1 MVVVVVVV
9 VVFVVVVMR
18 SAQGSSPAANETFTT
33 TSDPGM
39 TSVPGTGYCS
49 KTFAELSARAEA
61 ITVRTRLLPR
71 ATPFANSGDWPMNEG
86 TSTKVTCGVVVVGC
100 LTGSGS
106 ACVPQ
111 ATVSS
116 RIEPL
121 IRHHAVRLPN

>member
-9 VVFVVVVMR
+9 VVVVMR
-18 SAQGSSPAANETFTT
+18 SAQGSSPAANETLITT
-33 TSDPGM
+33 G
-39 TSVPGTGYCS
+39 VPGVTLAPEAGYCS
-49 KTFAELSARAEA
+49 KTFAELSTRPEA
-61 ITVRTRLLPR
+61 ITVRTRLLPC

-100 LTGSGS
+100 LAGSGS

>member
-9 VVFVVVVMR
+9 VVVVMR

-49 KTFAELSARAEA
+49 KTFAELAARAEA

-86 TSTKVTCGVVVVGC
+86 TLTRVT
-100 LTGSGS
+100 
-106 ACVPQ
+106 
-111 ATVSS
+111 
-116 RIEPL
+116 
-121 IRHHAVRLPN
+121 